1 MRWARRGDLSSR
13 RAHERLGP
21 IPVGENFGT
30 RMGGQL
36 WSDSWKVIPAK
47 LLIDAS
53 EHGPRITTAKTI
65 TWAIC
70 GLHDTSGPSPDRSAD
85 LRILHPH
92 LRCAVDRDGVRRPGS
107 GRPRAGD
114 RHRAQAQREPA
125 EHPGG
130 GDRRHHREARQLWP
144 TQHRGDRRL
153 DPRSS
158 ISFAAVPGRARRS
171 TCAADLRLY
180 RHRAVGRGE
189 PRRCLLRPGPEHQRR
204 LLRHEAGRDLRGP
217 RAPRVCLSQGEVQV

>member
-92 LRCAVDRDGVRRPGS
+92 LRCAVDRDG
-107 GRPRAGD
+107 
-114 RHRAQAQREPA
+114 
-125 EHPGG
+125 
-130 GDRRHHREARQLWP
+130 DRRHHREARQLWP

-171 TCAADLRLY
+171 TCAADLRPY